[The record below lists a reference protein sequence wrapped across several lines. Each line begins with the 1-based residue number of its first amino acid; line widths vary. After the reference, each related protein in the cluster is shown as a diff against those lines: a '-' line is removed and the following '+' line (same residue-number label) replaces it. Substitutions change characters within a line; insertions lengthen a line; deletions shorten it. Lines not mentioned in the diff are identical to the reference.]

1 MRDPSNRPVSL
12 GDGLSPGGADRQ
24 IAAARATEQ
33 RDRGRR
39 EAMRKSLMICAG
51 LFLASTPSNAENI
64 DIFTLSYACEFSA
77 TAPSDEL
84 MTTHCSGAAVIMQK
98 YSKTAY
104 TCRLDLAVEFRRKE
118 NKSLWGIEKTA
129 PYGGRCY
136 RQKSIQ
142 IDDMQLTRQF
152 PASAPSPNSLIVF
165 VSFDIAKESGFACVN
180 GTHLKTGWTETACMP
195 LQILGDF

>member
-1 MRDPSNRPVSL
+1 
-12 GDGLSPGGADRQ
+12 
-24 IAAARATEQ
+24 
-33 RDRGRR
+33 
-39 EAMRKSLMICAG
+39 MRKSLMTCAV
-51 LFLASTPSNAENI
+51 LFLASTPSNAGNI
-64 DIFTLSYACEFSA
+64 GIFTLSYTCELSA
-77 TAPSDEL
+77 NAPSEEF
-84 MTTHCSGAAVIMQK
+84 MTTHCSGAAVILQK
-98 YSKTAY
+98 HSKTAY
-104 TCRLDLAVEFRRKE
+104 TCRLDLVVEFRRKE

-142 IDDMQLTRQF
+142 IDDTQLTSQF

-180 GTHLKTGWTETACMP
+180 GTHLQTGWTETACLP